1 MWIKFLSYN
10 SLIVFSKLI
19 SAYIVSKVTAF
30 YLGPSGYALVGNFK
44 NIFQIVVGL
53 TSRGFESG
61 VIKHIAENN
70 EKKEYLKKVI
80 STVILFS
87 LLLSLVASIIL
98 FIFSSQLSMLTF
110 KTRDYNFVF
119 RYLAFFL
126 PFISINF
133 LIIYYVNGLQQLKVY
148 AKLIS
153 LASIINAILIS
164 VSVYYYG
171 LEGALMAIVGVSVI
185 SMVLSFLF
193 KEVRY
198 IISEIGF
205 NIKEMSLSIIKSMS
219 IYVIMAAYSTVLM
232 SVVYLLI
239 RTEIISV
246 YNENQAGYWEAVNKI
261 SAFYMMFFT
270 SIFTL
275 YLLPNLS
282 KNTTIEGYKNIMAY
296 YFKRLIPLLVVMFTL
311 LFLFRFILIKFV
323 LTAEFLAIE
332 KYFVFQFIGDFI
344 KIIAFSLAYQFHAKR
359 MVAYYFI
366 TDAIIYLSFYG
377 LSLYFLSSFN
387 LEGVFYAHIIS
398 SSLYLIT
405 VSLFIFTKNKKYLSQ
420 NAQ

>member
-19 SAYIVSKVTAF
+19 STYIVSKVTAF

-44 NIFQIVVGL
+44 NIFQIVIGL

-70 EKKEYLKKVI
+70 DKKEYLKKVI

-133 LIIYYVNGLQQLKVY
+133 LIIYCVNGLQQLKVY

-164 VSVYYYG
+164 VLVYYYG

-205 NIKEMSLSIIKSMS
+205 NIKEMSLSIIKSMF

-282 KNTTIEGYKNIMAY
+282 KNTTIEGYKNIMTY
-296 YFKRLIPLLVVMFTL
+296 YFKRLIPLLVVMFIL

-323 LTAEFLAIE
+323 LTTEFLAIE

-359 MVAYYFI
+359 MVASYFI

-387 LEGVFYAHIIS
+387 LQGVFYAHIIS